1 MNYSNR
7 RRFLLGLIV
16 DWEFQSRYILN
27 HIFLLLMFGA
37 AITIFI
43 YIGTWNGIVDAFS
56 TMSSQNNVVL
66 LNSAVEKV
74 DSIDTPLIVKFPFMR
89 HRFQALTPAQKLLL
103 NKILLRVNALM
114 IPLVIGLLAYI
125 VMVSLIFSHRIAG
138 PVFKMKR
145 SATLISQGD
154 LTVNFS
160 LRKHDELIALGHELE
175 NALVMLRG
183 SITNIQQNV
192 GEYKAATSE
201 EAKSKCIE
209 NIDRTASSYK
219 TIRE

>member
-1 MNYSNR
+1 
-7 RRFLLGLIV
+7 
-16 DWEFQSRYILN
+16 
-27 HIFLLLMFGA
+27 MFGVV
-37 AITIFI
+37 ITVFI

-56 TMSSQNNVVL
+56 TMPGQSSAVL
-66 LNSAVEKV
+66 LNVPAEKTG
-74 DSIDTPLIVKFPFMR
+74 SIETPLIVQFPFTR
-89 HRFQALTPAQKLLL
+89 HKFQTLTPAQKLLL
-103 NKILLRVNALM
+103 NKIILRVNALM

-145 SATLISQGD
+145 SATLISHGD

-160 LRKHDELIALGHELE
+160 LRKHDELIALAHELE

-192 GEYKAATSE
+192 SEYKAAASE
-201 EAKSKCIE
+201 EAKNKCIE
-209 NIDRTASSYK
+209 NIDKTASSYK
-219 TIRE
+219 TVRE